1 MTTPRGGRCVFL
13 FLDTVDADVD
23 VDVNDVDVNDAVDD
37 VNNDDVSIGVLFI
50 LTLPYGT
57 VVKVF
62 FHASEVPSGGEG
74 RFVPLGDEIEYS
86 LVWQRPY
93 IVVRRERE
101 ANNEASVGR

>member
-1 MTTPRGGRCVFL
+1 MTSTPRGGRCVFL

-23 VDVNDVDVNDAVDD
+23 VDVDVDDVNDAVDD
-37 VNNDDVSIGVLFI
+37 VNNDVSIGVLFI
-50 LTLPYGT
+50 LSLPYGT

-62 FHASEVPSGGEG
+62 FHASEVPSGGEV

-101 ANNEASVGR
+101 RGQ